1 VTIHDA
7 QSGEQKLALLQSEA
21 TTGCPVNQLLFTPD
35 GKRLLACGER
45 STTGPIIWGWDL
57 PAGGE
62 PDVYKFADQGD
73 GFRTFA
79 ISPDGKMLVASTD
92 KSCELVEID
101 VSGPKVKEV
110 VRIDSPGGKVRHIA
124 FAPDSKT
131 FATCGNDRPVCVY
144 DAASGKK
151 QAELGQKQASCVV
164 YLADGTLVSSDKAQV
179 CLWDPAA
186 KTCKGIYGSKGKA
199 DGTEPAN
206 DTAAGAGA
214 ESGTSVAPSGK
225 QLAFGVDLNE
235 CGTVVVFD
243 VGAMK

>member
-79 ISPDGKMLVASTD
+79 ISPDGKMLVASTVKATD
-92 KSCELVEID
+92 LVEID

-110 VRIDSPGGKVRHIA
+110 VRLESGGNVRHIA
-124 FAPDSKT
+124 FAPDGKT
-131 FATCGNDRPVCVY
+131 FAICGNDRPVCVY
-144 DAASGKK
+144 DVASGKK
-151 QAELGQKQASCVV
+151 QAELGHKTASCVA

-186 KTCKGIYGSKGKA
+186 KTCKGIYGAKGKA

-206 DTAAGAGA
+206 DSAAGAGA

-235 CGTVVVFD
+235 CGTIVVFD
-243 VGAMK
+243 VGALK